1 MRFGKKGAQEMNMI
15 IFIILALIVAGL
27 VIWFSYGFFGTG
39 TRLIDGNDPS
49 VQIAI
54 ESCKA
59 EMRIQESAYCNSAKT
74 VKIKGGEEMI
84 VNCEFLNEN
93 IQKGFI
99 EESGL
104 NKPDCEIDDFIKNQ
118 CSLINQTTDELTAN
132 KTRISG
138 KSCSDSGIYPWT
150 A

>member
-1 MRFGKKGAQEMNMI
+1 MLVKKKGAQESNMI
-15 IFIILALIVAGL
+15 IFIILALVVAGL

-74 VKIKGGEEMI
+74 VKIRGGGEMI
-84 VNCEFLNEN
+84 VNCKFLDGM
-93 IQKGFI
+93 QPFV
-99 EESGL
+99 EEAGL
-104 NKPDCEIDDFIKNQ
+104 NKPDCEMDDFIKSQ
-118 CSLINQTTDELTAN
+118 CRLINQTTDELTAN

-138 KSCSDSGIYPWT
+138 KSCSDSGIYPWS